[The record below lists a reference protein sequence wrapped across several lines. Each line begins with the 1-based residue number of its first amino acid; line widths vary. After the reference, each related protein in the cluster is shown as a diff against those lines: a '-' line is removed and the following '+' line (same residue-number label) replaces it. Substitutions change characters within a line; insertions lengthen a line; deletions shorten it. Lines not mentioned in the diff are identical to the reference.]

1 VRQTSESEPE
11 PEGYVPPPPAASLG
25 DALAQALAQ
34 ADKHGV
40 GGETGGGKKKGK
52 KSRGKP
58 ILLGGATRP
67 TL

>member
-1 VRQTSESEPE
+1 M
-11 PEGYVPPPPAASLG
+11 PPPPAASLG

-34 ADKHGV
+34 ADKNGG
-40 GGETGGGKKKGK
+40 GGESGGGKKKGK